1 MTKYRLSI
9 KGALLFWLLSALLV
23 LSTIFILATYAV
35 DRISLRNKY
44 NDRLKQIAL
53 SIPSQ
58 LKTSDLRQINV
69 KLFHGRDDFVLQI
82 WDRSSRLVY
91 QSHTDIT
98 LPQYSTAG
106 FSIVEWNGVRWKLY
120 VRDTDTHTIQVA
132 QSLDARKEIA
142 EEHAWHTVIPLLL
155 FLPVMAFCIP
165 LCVNRGLHAL
175 DRLSRDLRSRDSST
189 LGPVSTHAQP
199 AEIVPL
205 TQALDTLLLR
215 LGDALDMQR
224 KFIADASH
232 ELRTPLATLQIQT
245 QLVEQALGTG
255 QEHSAL
261 ADLKSGIQRTS
272 HLIEQL
278 LMTSRLESD
287 KANEPHQLLRLDEL
301 AREVTIELL
310 PFAHAK
316 QIDLGMERM
325 DAGAIAG
332 SEYQVR
338 LMLRNLIDNAIRY
351 TPASGRV
358 DVEILSDADKIQV
371 RVEDSGPGI
380 PPADR
385 DRVFDRF
392 FRCLGHETPG
402 SGLGLAI
409 VKQVVFQHE
418 AEIRLDLSRRLGGLN
433 VTVGFRRMPAA

>member
-1 MTKYRLSI
+1 
-9 KGALLFWLLSALLV
+9 
-23 LSTIFILATYAV
+23 
-35 DRISLRNKY
+35 
-44 NDRLKQIAL
+44 
-53 SIPSQ
+53 
-58 LKTSDLRQINV
+58 
-69 KLFHGRDDFVLQI
+69 
-82 WDRSSRLVY
+82 
-91 QSHTDIT
+91 
-98 LPQYSTAG
+98 
-106 FSIVEWNGVRWKLY
+106 
-120 VRDTDTHTIQVA
+120 
-132 QSLDARKEIA
+132 
-142 EEHAWHTVIPLLL
+142 
-155 FLPVMAFCIP
+155 
-165 LCVNRGLHAL
+165 
-175 DRLSRDLRSRDSST
+175 
-189 LGPVSTHAQP
+189 LGPVSTPAQP

-215 LGDALDMQR
+215 LGNALDMQR

-351 TPASGRV
+351 TPVSGRV

-385 DRVFDRF
+385 ERVFDRF